1 MLGQQRLN
9 VTKKIFLYEV
19 RRDSKIQILWIM
31 FHLTLVTVAQKEDQT
46 TVIWFQELIGYKGWS
61 YRNEYKS
68 SIVIVTEIT
77 NYELLLII
85 KLQQLFMKI
94 PIMSAI

>member
-1 MLGQQRLN
+1 MLGQRRLN
-9 VTKKIFLYEV
+9 VAKKIFLYEV

-31 FHLTLVTVAQKEDQT
+31 FHLTLVTVAQNEDQT
-46 TVIWFQELIGYKGWS
+46 TVIRFQELIEYKGWS

-68 SIVIVTEIT
+68 SIVIVAEIT

-85 KLQQLFMKI
+85 KLEQLFMKI
-94 PIMSAI
+94 PIMAAI